1 MDQYYKRQSSNNN
14 ISNLNNNT
22 SKPNIN
28 NELNKIYS
36 NIRFMREQSCI
47 DFSVLEKLAKDLN
60 TNHQNDWLAGLE
72 IYELSFKTDYD
83 WVKDLEKMLKLK
95 ASQKTD
101 LGQAITKSLQLIEIV
116 KV

>member
-1 MDQYYKRQSSNNN
+1 
-14 ISNLNNNT
+14 
-22 SKPNIN
+22 
-28 NELNKIYS
+28 
-36 NIRFMREQSCI
+36 MREQNCI
-47 DFSVLEKLAKDLN
+47 DFLVLEKLANDLN
-60 TNHQNDWLAGLE
+60 KNHQNDWLAELE